1 MLVDFSNIF
10 WSAFYIEQSDK
21 MKLPEE
27 NEHDFF
33 LFLLFKTILNIKNKF
48 PEYGDIVFAIDSG
61 SWRNDYF
68 KYYKA
73 KRKLSREK
81 DKVKFEELY
90 KTVDYFLDNVKPI
103 LPYKF
108 IKIPKAEAD
117 DIIGTLT
124 FYLYDKK
131 AKILIVSRDKDFKQL
146 LKYKNVQLYDP
157 IAEKWLN
164 EPNPEIYLINHIV
177 QGDSGDGIPN
187 ILSEDNIFLQ
197 DNKRQ
202 KPITKKLKEEL
213 LANGI
218 DDFVINHG
226 CLQNYKRNRKLIELS
241 PETIPETIQT
251 QIIYEYENYGE
262 LNFDD
267 KKLIEFMRKH
277 NIKTLLP
284 KINQFMI

>member
-1 MLVDFSNIF
+1 
-10 WSAFYIEQSDK
+10 
-21 MKLPEE
+21 
-27 NEHDFF
+27 
-33 LFLLFKTILNIKNKF
+33 
-48 PEYGDIVFAIDSG
+48 
-61 SWRNDYF
+61 
-68 KYYKA
+68 
-73 KRKLSREK
+73 
-81 DKVKFEELY
+81 
-90 KTVDYFLDNVKPI
+90 
-103 LPYKF
+103 
-108 IKIPKAEAD
+108 
-117 DIIGTLT
+117 
-124 FYLYDKK
+124 
-131 AKILIVSRDKDFKQL
+131 L